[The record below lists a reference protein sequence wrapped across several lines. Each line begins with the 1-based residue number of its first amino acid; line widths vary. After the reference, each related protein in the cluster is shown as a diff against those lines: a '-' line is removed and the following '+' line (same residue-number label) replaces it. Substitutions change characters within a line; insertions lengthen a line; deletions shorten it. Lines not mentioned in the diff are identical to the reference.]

1 VTSPDD
7 THRQDRD
14 EAEIF
19 SDDLQDRGRELLREG
34 VSVETVV
41 EGLKLSLGAV
51 RHLARQIERERCPR
65 TRASKRKAGRPD
77 WSLYDPELLTRARHK
92 ATAGAD
98 AATLA
103 SGVGLPLPVCAYI
116 VKRAEYHKRRNAW
129 RAAQAC
135 GS

>member
-1 VTSPDD
+1 MTAPDD
-7 THRQDRD
+7 NRQDRA

-19 SDDLQDRGRELLREG
+19 STDLQERARELLREG
-34 VSVETVV
+34 ASLEAVV

-65 TRASKRKAGRPD
+65 TRASKRKPGRPD
-77 WSLYDPELLTRARHK
+77 WALYDATAVTQARHR

-98 AATLA
+98 AETIAA
-103 SGVGLPLPVCAYI
+103 DIGLPLPVCAYI

-129 RAAQAC
+129 IAARAC
-135 GS
+135 GP